1 VEVVRVAAEAGVAQ
15 FGKLSVDDTKVRA
28 SASKRKAMSYGRMR
42 EEEARLEEEVA
53 ADAGKHPAKAAMAAK
68 LATDAG
74 RAQYAQRKW
83 RAEAPIGWLKEALGF
98 RRFSVRG
105 LVKVRGEWGLV
116 CLALNV
122 KRMNGLQAA

>member
-1 VEVVRVAAEAGVAQ
+1 VAQ
-15 FGKLSVDDTKVRA
+15 FGKLSVDGTKVRA

-42 EEEARLEEEVA
+42 EEARLEEEVA
-53 ADAGKHPAKAAMAAK
+53 ADAGKHPAKAGMAAK

-83 RAEAPIGWLKEALGF
+83 RAEAPTGWIKEALGF

-105 LVKVRGEWGLV
+105 LAKVRGEWGLV